1 MVFSINEGNGYR
13 YEAQYSPDRLA
24 DDIVQYLLERRQAPI
39 NNRLLLVSE
48 LLNVPGLTP
57 EIFYGPMLAIPAG
70 EALPVGD
77 GFTLRRDEYGDL
89 VAEYAYSDYDQAAQE
104 QSRQELQQ
112 LQEQFGRF
120 MDFPGLGLD
129 RLQQNA
135 LTRGMSEPPV
145 GVDEEGNEY
154 IVEPPL
160 PLGLED
166 IFTTFSTG
174 KININ
179 TASVPVLF
187 ALLSS
192 LTDEEANL
200 VALDIRDY
208 RNRFQE
214 ELPDEEGVETVEE
227 SKNPDLGQPKR
238 RSQRDKEKEAAASG
252 SVDAGTLPGAAG
264 ASGLPGLDALGM
276 EGMESTY
283 QNLETNYFT
292 NLKQLELIDG
302 TEGGPGDLLRSDEG
316 VERVSDEQDT
326 LLRRVERDLEKVAVF
341 GSTYFNVELKGKPE
355 KGRNVKT
362 GYVTV
367 RRDPQKGMIEILMWK
382 ELEK

>member
-1 MVFSINEGNGYR
+1 
-13 YEAQYSPDRLA
+13 
-24 DDIVQYLLERRQAPI
+24 
-39 NNRLLLVSE
+39 
-48 LLNVPGLTP
+48 
-57 EIFYGPMLAIPAG
+57 
-70 EALPVGD
+70 
-77 GFTLRRDEYGDL
+77 
-89 VAEYAYSDYDQAAQE
+89 
-104 QSRQELQQ
+104 
-112 LQEQFGRF
+112 
-120 MDFPGLGLD
+120 
-129 RLQQNA
+129 
-135 LTRGMSEPPV
+135 MSEPPV